1 MKIQLLGTMKGLDRD
16 GKKKTWAKGH
26 IFDDADGKIPSD
38 IMIALRNKSPLIGV
52 VPEISKP
59 GTQSE
64 TVAVSNKQLNSTLD
78 DLKTAQEKIA
88 GLKDEVLELKKKNEV
103 LKDEIL
109 KLKNSIEKE
118 KLNNMESKEE
128 TTPPSLKD
136 EHRCVL
142 CGRVFDSA
150 QGLNM
155 HTIKAHPNKD

>member
-26 IFDDADGKIPSD
+26 TFNDADGKIPSD
-38 IMIALRNKSPLIGV
+38 IMIALRNKSPLIGL
-52 VPEISKP
+52 VPEMSNP
-59 GTQSE
+59 GAQTDAA
-64 TVAVSNKQLNSTLD
+64 VVSNKQLNSTLD

-88 GLKDEVLELKKKNEV
+88 GLKDEVLELNKKNEV

-128 TTPPSLKD
+128 TTSPSLKD
-136 EHRCVL
+136 EHKCVI
-142 CGRVFDSA
+142 CGRPFPTA

-155 HTIKAHPNKD
+155 HIIKAHPNKD